1 MEFCWERFDTS
12 VTESWSTWVKET
24 QQRLPSRV
32 GTWPNLGFRMVSLTA
47 AEAEE
52 SSCESN
58 AG

>member
-1 MEFCWERFDTS
+1 M
-12 VTESWSTWVKET
+12 TESWSTWVKET